1 MNTFAARLAL
11 FPLLA
16 TLAPALAAQK
26 APVRVYVL
34 AGQSNMEGKAQNK
47 LLDHQATAPE
57 TREFF
62 AHLRD
67 GDGWAVRDDV
77 YIQFLERRGPLT
89 IGYGSRDRTGVEL
102 EFGTVMG
109 EHFDEPVLLIKTAW
123 GGRSIRKDF
132 RPPSAGMPS
141 DEFLSEELANAKKR
155 VENLIAKDG
164 KERAMPTMDE
174 IRAGYGH
181 DYRAM
186 IDDVRTTLAEL
197 GQRFP
202 QLKGR
207 KTELSGFVWFQGWN
221 DQYGGAELEYEQ
233 NLRHLIADV
242 RKDLGRDDLP
252 FVIGLMGQNGSKPAK
267 GAMLVIQQAQAAVA
281 DMPHV
286 RPVRT
291 DVLIDTAAEELYP
304 TWKENIEAWER
315 TGSDHAYHYLGSAI
329 WHVRMGRAFAEAM
342 LDMANG
348 D

>member
-1 MNTFAARLAL
+1 MNILTARLAL
-11 FPLLA
+11 LGLVA
-16 TLAPALAAQK
+16 TLSTTLAAQE
-26 APVRVYVL
+26 APLRVYVL

-141 DEFLSEELANAKKR
+141 DEFLAEELANAQKR
-155 VENLIAKDG
+155 VQNQIAKDG
-164 KERAMPTMDE
+164 KERAMPTMEE

-281 DMPHV
+281 DMPNV

-304 TWKENIEAWER
+304 TWKDNIEAWER